1 MNSVF
6 ATPQGLLDFAVKF
19 LSERV
24 SSLKRDVQICIKE
37 TLPFPALL
45 YCFATIDLLG
55 SLYKGD
61 ATGDTRTY
69 GNEVGTTR
77 KARQYMIEIM
87 KYPEYESSLLQDQ
100 FRHKIVHL
108 AQPQAVIF
116 DIKNNR
122 MIGWM
127 LYNKYEGK
135 HMLVEKLPSE
145 QPVIVLTPYLVHVDH
160 LFTVSIEKMVEDIE
174 ISINQAP
181 NGYLERLRMNDDIL
195 QTKFDTA
202 IKQIGL
208 SSKILFFL
216 HSYLLQR
223 NEVLPQVYDWTFG
236 GASSNIFLKF

>member
-145 QPVIVLTPYLVHVDH
+145 QPVIVLTPYPVHVDH